1 MPVSRSHESA
11 TTVFLQIVIV
21 SLAYIVAARIGLS
34 VDAVGGFATVVWP
47 ASGIALAAL
56 LLGGFRLWP
65 AIAIGAFTANYLSG
79 APVLAAVGIAI
90 GNTMEALVGTYLLQK
105 VPDFRRELDR
115 VRDVLA
121 FMFLAAALSTL
132 IAATIGVTTLL
143 AFDLIPPAGYGET
156 WLAWW
161 LGDAI
166 GIILVAPLIL
176 AWLEWKPRIRIA
188 RISESLGLASVI
200 ALTSFVVFGA
210 EPGHEGVARAR
221 EYMLF
226 PPLVWA
232 ALRFGPRGA
241 VTSTAFTTA
250 IAIVYTAMGQ
260 GPFARGDLHDSLLS
274 LQLFAGIAGATF
286 LVLGASMAERRRTA
300 RDLDTA
306 RELAESANKAKSGFL
321 AVVSHELRTP
331 LNAIM
336 GYVDLL
342 LLEIAGPLTVNQ
354 RGILER
360 IRQSQRHLLS
370 LIEDMLG
377 FAQVE
382 AGRLS
387 FVLQD
392 VNVRH
397 SIEAVEHIVNPETS
411 KKALTL
417 RVSEIDPSLFVHAD
431 PDRLRQILLNL
442 VTNAVKFTEPG
453 GIIQIDAERVG
464 NSVTIKV
471 ADTGIGISEQ
481 NLAHVFDPFFQV
493 DQGGTRK
500 HPGVGLG
507 LSIVRDIVLAM
518 NGDVAI
524 ESTAGKGT
532 IVSISLPVAGSA
544 MRKQEA
550 SDSSMASSARAAL
563 RS

>member
-1 MPVSRSHESA
+1 MAGNRSRES
-11 TTVFLQIVIV
+11 TTALVLQIAIV
-21 SLAYIVAARIGLS
+21 ALAYIVAARIGLS
-34 VDAVGGFATVVWP
+34 LDAVGGFATVVWP
-47 ASGIALAAL
+47 ASGIALASL

-79 APVLAAVGIAI
+79 ATPFAAVGIAI
-90 GNTMEALVGTYLLQK
+90 GNTMEALVGAYLLRK
-105 VPDFRRELDR
+105 VPMFRPQLDR

-121 FMFLAAALSTL
+121 LMFLAAGVSTL
-132 IAATIGVTTLL
+132 ISATIGVTTLL

-166 GIILVAPLIL
+166 GDILVAPLIL
-176 AWLEWKPRIRIA
+176 VWIGWKPRVRIP
-188 RISESLGLASVI
+188 RISESLGIASVI
-200 ALTSFVVFGA
+200 AITSFLVFGA
-210 EPGHEGVARAR
+210 PPGHEGVARAR

-241 VTSTAFTTA
+241 VTSTTFTTM

-260 GPFARGDLHDSLLS
+260 GPFARGDLHDNLLS

-286 LVLGASMAERRRTA
+286 LVLGASMAERRRAA
-300 RDLDTA
+300 RDLQIA

-331 LNAIM
+331 LNAIT
-336 GYVDLL
+336 GYVELL
-342 LLEIAGPLTVNQ
+342 LLEIEGPLEESQ

-370 LIEDMLG
+370 LIEDVLG

-387 FVLQD
+387 FILQE
-392 VNVRH
+392 VNVKT
-397 SIEAVEHIVNPETS
+397 SVEAVEHIIAPETT

-417 RVSEIDPSLFVHAD
+417 RVGEIDSSLFVHAD

-442 VTNAVKFTEPG
+442 VTNSVKFTEPG
-453 GIIQIDAERVG
+453 GVIQIDTGRAG
-464 NSVTIKV
+464 NNVTIKV
-471 ADTGIGISEQ
+471 SDTGIGISEE

-493 DQGGTRK
+493 DQRGTRR

-518 NGDVAI
+518 SGDVAI
-524 ESTAGKGT
+524 ESTPGKGT
-532 IVSISLPVAGSA
+532 TVSISLPVAENA
-544 MRKQEA
+544 MRKPEA